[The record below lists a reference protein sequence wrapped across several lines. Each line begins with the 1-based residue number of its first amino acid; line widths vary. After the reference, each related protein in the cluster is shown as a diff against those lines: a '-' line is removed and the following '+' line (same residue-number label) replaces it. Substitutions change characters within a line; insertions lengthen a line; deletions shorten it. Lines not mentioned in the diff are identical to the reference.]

1 MAQPSDPVSL
11 GADHEVGPLSLRHK
25 NPDLAGRGNLL
36 KSKSPCQFDKGI
48 ITVL

>member
-1 MAQPSDPVSL
+1 MAQPDDPVLL
-11 GADHEVGPLSLRHK
+11 GADHEVGPLTFGHK

-36 KSKSPCQFDKGI
+36 KSKSPCRFDKGI